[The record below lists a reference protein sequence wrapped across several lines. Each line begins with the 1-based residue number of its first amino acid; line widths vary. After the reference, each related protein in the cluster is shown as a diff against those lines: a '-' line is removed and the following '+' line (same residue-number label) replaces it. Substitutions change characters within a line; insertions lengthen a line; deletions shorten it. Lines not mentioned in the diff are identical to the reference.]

1 VWALG
6 HSSSLLAWDSI
17 GARKFEALAATQRI
31 LTGSMCGQ
39 VLAERKAND
48 SRIGI
53 RVEKCFGFALAGQ
66 GSISTS
72 HTYMNF
78 EVNYQV
84 AIIMSLI
91 VNFNYPK
98 PKH

>member
-17 GARKFEALAATQRI
+17 GARKFEALAATQHI

-53 RVEKCFGFALAGQ
+53 RVEKFRICLAGQ
-66 GSISTS
+66 GFLSTS
-72 HTYMNF
+72 HNYMNSA
-78 EVNYQV
+78 VNYQFV
-84 AIIMSLI
+84 VIMSLI